1 MSVYNPAAVELRP
14 FRSIRYS
21 RATIAERGLASL
33 IAPPSDADAAAA
45 IAAAPPAPGNI
56 ARLLSAEDPE
66 AAAATLKN
74 WLAGGILDRER
85 RPGLWSYRQTFV
97 HEGATLVRDA
107 LVGLVRL
114 EGAGKGSLLRV
125 EEPDPARREK
135 ALALVTSLRA
145 DFTPALFLTRAPLSG
160 RLATTRRP
168 DLTALDSS
176 GVRHDAYRITDFA
189 AHVELQGLAKN
200 VEAILAEGENLF
212 EAAVEYS
219 KDPAA
224 AKFSGAKYKLCAI
237 LDAESPGLVVR
248 PVHRLLFGLPD
259 WNPGHLI
266 YAASDFFETR
276 EFSTAGEA
284 RTALEEVSR
293 LRPAFVL
300 VALPEKP
307 TLFVLRDRPDALP
320 WPAERSE
327 AWRNLDTASL
337 DVALFSRLL
346 GTDEQ
351 TLAREGNVFFTSD
364 AEAAVSA
371 VEKHEAQ
378 AALLM
383 RPMTFSEIETIAHAG
398 ERLPRRAASFHPK
411 AFAGLF
417 GFSLEDPV
425 Y

>member
-33 IAPPSDADAAAA
+33 IAPPPDRDAAASG
-45 IAAAPPAPGNI
+45 APPAPGNI
-56 ARLLSAEDPE
+56 ARLTSAEDPE
-66 AAAATLKN
+66 AAVANLKN
-74 WLAGGILDRER
+74 WLAGGILDKER
-85 RPGLWSYRQTFV
+85 RPGLWNYRQTFV

-107 LVGLVRL
+107 LIGLVRSD
-114 EGAGKGSLLRV
+114 GAASGSLLHL
-125 EEPDPARREK
+125 EEPDPALRESS
-135 ALALVTSLRA
+135 LALLRSLRA
-145 DFTPALFLTRAPLSG
+145 DFTPALLLTRAPLSG

-168 DLTALDSS
+168 DLTALDSG

-189 AHVELQGLAKN
+189 AHVELQGAVKN
-200 VEAILAEGENLF
+200 AEAILAEGEEPF

-237 LDAESPGLVVR
+237 LDADSPGLVVR
-248 PVHRLLFGLPD
+248 PVHRLISGLPD
-259 WNPGHLI
+259 WNPGHLV

-276 EFSTAGEA
+276 EFSSAGEA
-284 RTALEEVSR
+284 RAALEELSR
-293 LRPAFVL
+293 LRPAFVFI
-300 VALPEKP
+300 AFPEKP

-320 WPAERSE
+320 WPTERSD
-327 AWRNLDTASL
+327 AWRSL
-337 DVALFSRLL
+337 DAAAAEVALFSRLL
-346 GTDEQ
+346 GAEAE
-351 TLAREGNVFFTSD
+351 TLARAGNVSFTSD
-364 AEAAVSA
+364 GEAAVA
-371 VEKHEAQ
+371 AAEKREAQ
-378 AALLM
+378 GAILM

-398 ERLPRRAASFHPK
+398 ERLPRHAASFHPK
-411 AFAGLF
+411 VFAGLF

>member
-1 MSVYNPAAVELRP
+1 MELRP
-14 FRSIRYS
+14 FRSVRYS
-21 RATIAERGLASL
+21 RATIAEQGLASL
-33 IAPPSDADAAAA
+33 IAPPDADADSA
-45 IAAAPPAPGNI
+45 APGNI
-56 ARLLSAEDPE
+56 VRVTAGDPG
-66 AAAATLKN
+66 AAAANLQN
-74 WLAGGILDRER
+74 WLAGGILDKER
-85 RPGLWSYRQTFV
+85 RPGLWNYRQTFV

-114 EGAGKGSLLRV
+114 QPAGKSSLLRL
-125 EEPDPARREK
+125 EEPDPERRERS
-135 ALALVTSLRA
+135 LALRRTLRA

-168 DLTALDSS
+168 DLTALDSA

-189 AHVELQGLAKN
+189 AHVELQGLVKN
-200 VEAILAEGENLF
+200 AEAILAEGEEPF

-219 KDPAA
+219 RDPAA

-237 LDAESPGLVVR
+237 LDADSPGLVVR
-248 PVHRLLFGLPD
+248 PVHRLIRGLPD
-259 WNPGHLI
+259 WNPDHLV

-276 EFSTAGEA
+276 AFSSAGEA
-284 RTALEEVSR
+284 VAALEELSR

-300 VALPEKP
+300 VAFPEKS

-327 AWRNLDTASL
+327 AWRNLDATAL
-337 DVALFSRLL
+337 EIALFSRLL
-346 GTDEQ
+346 GTDSK
-351 TLAREGNVFFTSD
+351 TLVRGGNLSFTTD
-364 AEAAVSA
+364 GGAAVA
-371 VEKHEAQ
+371 VVEKRDAQ
-378 AALLM
+378 GAVLM

-398 ERLPRRAASFHPK
+398 ERLPHHAASFDPK
-411 AFAGLF
+411 FFSGLF